1 MNRRKFAAA
10 VLSTLLYA
18 QGLLGFAGLA
28 TVLMKEHAHAATAP
42 VSAASAPAAAAL
54 PLATH

>member
-1 MNRRKFAAA
+1 MNRRKLAAA

-42 VSAASAPAAAAL
+42 VSAASAPAALPAA
-54 PLATH
+54 AH

>member
-18 QGLLGFAGLA
+18 QGLLGFAGIA
-28 TVLMKEHAHAATAP
+28 TVLMKEHAHAETNPA
-42 VSAASAPAAAAL
+42 SAAFVPAA
-54 PLATH
+54 TR